1 MIAWSSRFDG
11 LNQNWALQE
20 VQHLTCWRHDH
31 QQYVGLELFLATW
44 QPLPSALFSFSST
57 FSLSSPT
64 FGSSSPAPS
73 LYHTG
78 ISHLHWLQI
87 VFPSNFL
94 FNFIGR
100 AYLPSGGSLEV
111 SLLDTGY
118 AQNHIDNDFISFCYG
133 HSQGELHNFN
143 FLRGKFSEVLRVN
156 FSKLDEVVPTPA
168 VASQDHLHTSS

>member
-73 LYHTG
+73 LYRTG

-100 AYLPSGGSLEV
+100 AYLHVRRVSGSITTRYRVCAKSHRQQFHWFVLWPLTRRAPT
-111 SLLDTGY
+111 ST
-118 AQNHIDNDFISFCYG
+118 A
-133 HSQGELHNFN
+133 
-143 FLRGKFSEVLRVN
+143 SEVMVN
-156 FSKLDEVVPTPA
+156 RDCFNRDVQISSEENFVKSS
-168 VASQDHLHTSS
+168 ASAN

>member
-1 MIAWSSRFDG
+1 MSSSTLLLLISVMIAWSSRFDG

-64 FGSSSPAPS
+64 FGSSFPAPS
-73 LYHTG
+73 LYRTG

-100 AYLPSGGSLEV
+100 AYLHVRRVSGSI
-111 SLLDTGY
+111 TTRY
-118 AQNHIDNDFISFCYG
+118 
-133 HSQGELHNFN
+133 
-143 FLRGKFSEVLRVN
+143 RVCAKSHRQR
-156 FSKLDEVVPTPA
+156 F
-168 VASQDHLHTSS
+168 H